1 MWRHSLQFCHEWSCN
16 HIPDLNFVW
25 LCQKIWTKVILK
37 NFSSDTQR
45 QNCWQNCRNVR
56 KISNQNGI
64 SIKGSRKQPP
74 SPIFNVGRFLLAVTC
89 SLMFQ
94 KSTLKLGGRG
104 ARGKIGRSGGT
115 FPTYNFFFKIMLM
128 WKFCQP
134 ILSLGVWETHFL
146 EIVGLSFFLHPW
158 PTIRFSKR

>member
-1 MWRHSLQFCHEWSCN
+1 MFNCFLVVIQSCYTIFDN
-16 HIPDLNFVW
+16 KYLWKTYFFY
-25 LCQKIWTKVILK
+25 
-37 NFSSDTQR
+37 FSNLWFSDTQR

-146 EIVGLSFFLHPW
+146 EIVGFSFFFFFASLTHNQ
-158 PTIRFSKR
+158 IQ